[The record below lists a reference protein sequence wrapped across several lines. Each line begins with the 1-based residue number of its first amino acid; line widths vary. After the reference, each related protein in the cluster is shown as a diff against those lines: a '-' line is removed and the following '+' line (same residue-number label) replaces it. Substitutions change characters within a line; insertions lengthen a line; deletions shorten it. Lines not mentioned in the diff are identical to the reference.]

1 LAWLGKNTGGWLKL
15 ILLTPITASQTHRMG
30 RFRENI
36 TMRVEAGKKLVAYM
50 GDDRRGAT
58 PGNLSA
64 PVPSV
69 HTSQQGKQCFI

>member
-1 LAWLGKNTGGWLKL
+1 
-15 ILLTPITASQTHRMG
+15 
-30 RFRENI
+30 
-36 TMRVEAGKKLVAYM
+36 MRVEAGKKLVAYM

-69 HTSQQGKQCFI
+69 HPPARKTVLYLRMVSCTSPVTI